1 MFTKK
6 CKAIATLAVCA
17 VALVAL
23 GSGKNPVERPLKVHS
38 VNVWTIDLA
47 SVDPNTGIARAT
59 LHAEGVATHTGRLT
73 VDGAGLW
80 DLSSTATPVGMY
92 VSAGGDGTAANGDHL
107 TWELPGTAYLLEF
120 TGGSGRLITS
130 AAALRRWKSWTWQS
144 LSPMPRPWSS
154 RSRPL
159 VKGPLLIDPSMI
171 GGAPVVAASKEP
183 FP

>member
-6 CKAIATLAVCA
+6 CKAIAAFAVCV

-47 SVDPNTGIARAT
+47 SADHNTGIAPAT

-92 VSAGGDGTAANGDHL
+92 VSASGDATAANGEHL
-107 TWELPGTAYLLEF
+107 TWKLPGTAYMLEF
-120 TGGSGRLITS
+120 TGGTGRFENVSGGFTPVKILDVAVTFPDAATMVVTIKAVGEGTITY
-130 AAALRRWKSWTWQS
+130 
-144 LSPMPRPWSS
+144 
-154 RSRPL
+154 
-159 VKGPLLIDPSMI
+159 
-171 GGAPVVAASKEP
+171 
-183 FP
+183 